1 MSYRS
6 TSAIYA
12 VIKEATFNGGG
23 TFTDADVVEVTSDT
37 ALKPEIDAI
46 ERKAVSN
53 SFLSSP
59 KLPGKESGSGTFAV
73 ELIPVGGGSNDINGS
88 AILEVAL
95 GTREDAGPDTGALIG
110 VSDASG
116 TPANMIYEVQA
127 GETGTAVLYKL
138 NKPCGGQDSLAIKQ
152 FYGCDTTDSEII
164 TYTGIVPNSVTF
176 DFPVADI
183 ATVSFDTGA
192 SGFNTT
198 SNETILNA
206 LFISTNPYV
215 GKNAIFTVDDV
226 SYEAKDL
233 QFTIENT
240 VSDREALTS
249 SGITD
254 KIITTKM
261 IKGTLTVTFENYDE
275 LNKFKNSTDAAIFLL
290 MTSSSGTDNYQF
302 AIYLPR
308 ARYTSVSI
316 EDDDGILANKIEF
329 EAYEDASGEAI
340 LIAHELK

>member
-6 TSAIYA
+6 TSAVYA
-12 VIKEATFNGGG
+12 VIKEAIFNGGG
-23 TFTDADVVEVTSDT
+23 TFVNGDVVEVTSDT

-53 SFLSSP
+53 SFLKSP

-73 ELIPVGGGSNDINGS
+73 ELIPVGNTSNDINGS
-88 AILEVAL
+88 VILEVAL
-95 GTREDAGPDTGALIG
+95 GIREDAGLDTGCIIG
-110 VSDASG
+110 ASDAAG
-116 TPANMIYEVQA
+116 TAADEIYEVQT

-138 NKPCGGQDSLAIKQ
+138 DKPCGGQVSLAIKQ
-152 FYGCDTTDSEII
+152 FLGCVTADSQVI

-192 SGFNTT
+192 AGFGT
-198 SNETILNA
+198 SAGDAILDTIY
-206 LFISTNPYV
+206 ISSNPYV
-215 GKNAIFTVDDV
+215 GKNAKFTVDTV
-226 SYEAKDL
+226 AYEAKDL
-233 QFTIENT
+233 QFSIENT

-254 KIITTKM
+254 KIITAKM
-261 IKGTLTVTFENYDE
+261 VKGSLTVTFENYDE
-275 LNKFKNSTDAAIFLL
+275 LTKFKDSTDASVYLE
-290 MTSSSGTDNYQF
+290 MDSTDGVTPHKF

-308 ARYTSVSI
+308 VRYTSVSI
-316 EDDDGILANKIEF
+316 EDDDGVLANKIEF
-329 EAYEDASGEAI
+329 EGYADASGEAL
-340 LIAHELK
+340 LIGHS

>member
-6 TSAIYA
+6 SSAVYA

-23 TFTDADVVEVTSDT
+23 TFTDTDVVEVTSDT

-73 ELIPVGGGSNDINGS
+73 ELIPVGGTSNDINGS

-95 GTREDAGPDTGALIG
+95 GTKEDAGPDTGCIIG
-110 VSDASG
+110 ASDEAG
-116 TPANMIYEVQA
+116 TPANMIYEVQS
-127 GETGTAVLYKL
+127 GETGSAILYKL
-138 NKPCGGQDSLAIKQ
+138 NKPCGGQDSLSVKQ

-192 SGFNTT
+192 AGFSTT
-198 SNETILNA
+198 SGESILNTV
-206 LFISTNPYV
+206 FISANPYV
-215 GKNAIFTVDDV
+215 GKNAVFTVDNV
-226 SYEAKDL
+226 TYEAKDL
-233 QFTIENT
+233 QFSIENT

-254 KIITTKM
+254 KIITAKM
-261 IKGTLTVTFENYDE
+261 VKGTLTVTFENYDE
-275 LNKFKNSTDAAIFLL
+275 LDKFKNSVDAAVYLQ
-290 MTSSSGTDNYQF
+290 MDSTDGVNNYEF

-308 ARYTSVSI
+308 VRYTSVSV
-316 EDDDGILANKIEF
+316 EDDDGVLANKIEF
-329 EAYEDASGEAI
+329 EGYEDIDGEAI
-340 LIAHELK
+340 LIGHRQK